1 MSLNNT
7 PASERILIG
16 IFGKRNAG
24 KSSVINAITGQSIAI
39 VSDVKGTTTDP
50 VIKTMEL
57 LPLGPVVIIDTP
69 GLDDIGAL
77 GELRIRKAYQML
89 NKTDLAVLVIDASI
103 GITEEDKKILDRI
116 KEKDIP
122 YIVVW
127 NKIDL
132 LSRLSEKVQRIPTQ
146 NQIQISTKTGENIL
160 ALKELIA
167 KQAPHSKIVRP
178 LISDLLN
185 PGDFVVLVVPIDSS
199 APKGRLILPQQQTIR
214 DILDSGSTAIVVK
227 DTELE
232 ETIQKLG
239 HLIKL
244 VITDSQVFQ
253 QVVAILP
260 PEIPLTSFSIL
271 FARYKGNLKT
281 LANGAK
287 ALDTLDN
294 EDTILISEGCTHHRQ
309 CNDIGTVKLPRLIQK
324 HTGKKINFAFT
335 SGTEFPED
343 LSPYR
348 MIIHCG
354 GCMLNEREM
363 KYRLKCAEDQHIPI
377 TNYGTAI
384 AHMNNILTRS
394 LEPFKSESQQDKT
407 RP

>member
-7 PASERILIG
+7 PASERIHIG

-69 GLDDIGAL
+69 GLDDIGTL
-77 GELRIRKAYQML
+77 GQLRIQKAYQML
-89 NKTDLAVLVIDASI
+89 NKTDIAIVVIDASI
-103 GITEEDKKILDRI
+103 GITKEDKKILDRI
-116 KEKDIP
+116 KEKAIP

-127 NKIDL
+127 NKTDL
-132 LSRLSEKVQRIPTQ
+132 LSRLSEKEQRIPTQ

-167 KQAPHSKIVRP
+167 KQAPNSKIVRP

-214 DILDSGSTAIVVK
+214 EILDSDSTAIVVK

-239 HLIKL
+239 HLTKL

-363 KYRLKCAEDQHIPI
+363 KYRLKCAEDQHVPI

>member
-24 KSSVINAITGQSIAI
+24 KSSVINSITGQSIAI

-167 KQAPHSKIVRP
+167 KQAPNSKIVRP

-214 DILDSGSTAIVVK
+214 EILDSDSTAIVVK

-363 KYRLKCAEDQHIPI
+363 KYRLKCAEDQHVPI

-394 LEPFKSESQQDKT
+394 LEPFESESQQDKT

>member
-363 KYRLKCAEDQHIPI
+363 KYRLKCAEDQHVPI

-394 LEPFKSESQQDKT
+394 LEPFESESQQDKT

>member
-69 GLDDIGAL
+69 GLDDIGTL
-77 GELRIRKAYQML
+77 GQLRIQKTYQML
-89 NKTDLAVLVIDASI
+89 NKTDIAIVVIDASI
-103 GITEEDKKILDRI
+103 GITREDKKILDRI
-116 KEKDIP
+116 KEKAIP

-127 NKIDL
+127 NKTDL
-132 LSRLSEKVQRIPTQ
+132 LSRLSEKEQRIPTQ

-394 LEPFKSESQQDKT
+394 LEPFESKSQQDKT

>member
-7 PASERILIG
+7 PASERIHIG

-69 GLDDIGAL
+69 GLDDIGTL
-77 GELRIRKAYQML
+77 GQLRIQKTYQML
-89 NKTDLAVLVIDASI
+89 NKTDIAIVVIDASI
-103 GITEEDKKILDRI
+103 GITKEDKKILDRI
-116 KEKDIP
+116 KEKAIP
-122 YIVVW
+122 YIIVW
-127 NKIDL
+127 NKTDL
-132 LSRLSEKVQRIPTQ
+132 LSRLSEKEQRIPTQ

-167 KQAPHSKIVRP
+167 KQAPNSKIVRP

-394 LEPFKSESQQDKT
+394 LEPFESESQQDKT

>member
-394 LEPFKSESQQDKT
+394 LEPFESESQQDKT